1 MRRYLWLLLILGL
14 QSALA
19 APPAVLQMA
28 VLEDAQ
34 HSETLASI
42 QQPDRQALF
51 TPFSKGFSGGYSR
64 SVFWFRLALRPAEN
78 ATQSTPRSDWL
89 LEIQPPY
96 LDDLRLYLPDPRAPG
111 GYKEVRGGDL
121 LPSDERPYAYRST
134 VFRLPPEALQGGE
147 LYLRMHTSSSS
158 LLIAKLWSQED
169 FQSAKIS
176 EYGVFGLYY
185 GLLLTLILLML
196 WQGLWRKDRL
206 FRAFLLYAGGI
217 MLFMLGANGLASQ
230 FILPQHPWVG
240 HYWTQY
246 GSFLMYASG
255 AYFYRLVLQIDA
267 RTPWLNRCYTLIQY
281 SHLLLLP
288 TPALGL
294 YVEAAGLA
302 VSLTL
307 LMIALGTVRSIGLWR
322 AGNRAAGL
330 LILAHFTSL
339 MGALSAGLALLGW
352 LPGDLWLVHGFQ
364 IGSLASIL
372 ACAQIMVWRV
382 RAMERQWREEQL
394 RALAFERQSRIE
406 QQARRAQADFVSL
419 LSHEVRTPL
428 AMIDGAVQSLQ
439 LMADAHH
446 PEVQQRHSRIRRG
459 VRRINGLLEHFLHSE
474 RLDEPDLRITPQW
487 LECQAFCNQLIQ
499 DQHLAQRVQLHV
511 ATPSI
516 YADPQLAAIAL
527 GNLLSNAG
535 KYSAADQPIELRLTR
550 QGDWLCCEVND
561 RGCGIEDAHLPHIF
575 QRFYRVPGGG
585 DVDGS
590 GLGLYMVRRI
600 AELHGGQIN
609 AERRD
614 GGGMCFTLR
623 LPYPEEATP

>member
-1 MRRYLWLLLILGL
+1 MRRYLWLLLMLSL

-34 HSETLASI
+34 HRETLTSV

-51 TPFSKGFSGGYSR
+51 RPFDKGFSGGYSR
-64 SVFWFRLALRPAEN
+64 SVFWFRLSLAQADRLRARDEH
-78 ATQSTPRSDWL
+78 WL

-96 LDDLRLYLPDPRAPG
+96 LDDLRLYLPDPLAPG

-121 LPSDERPYAYRST
+121 LPLNERPYAYRST
-134 VFRLPPEALQGGE
+134 VFRLPPEALQGDV
-147 LYLRMHTSSSS
+147 LYLRLHTSSSS
-158 LLIAKLWSQED
+158 LLIARLWNQTE
-169 FQSAKIS
+169 FQSAKVS
-176 EYGVFGLYY
+176 EYGALGLYY
-185 GLLLTLILLML
+185 GLLLTLILVML

-206 FRAFLLYAGGI
+206 FLAFLLYASGI
-217 MLFMLGANGLASQ
+217 LLFMLGVNGLASQ
-230 FILPQHPWVG
+230 FILPEHPWIG

-246 GSFLMYASG
+246 SSFLMYASG

-267 RTPWLNRCYTLIQY
+267 RTPWLNRCYKLIQY

-307 LMIALGTVRSIGLWR
+307 LMIALGTLRSISLWR

-372 ACAQIMVWRV
+372 ACAQVMVWRV
-382 RAMERQWREEQL
+382 RAMEQQWHEEQL
-394 RALAFERQSRIE
+394 RALGFERQSRIE
-406 QQARRAQADFVSL
+406 QQARRAQADFISL

-428 AMIDGAVQSLQ
+428 AMIDGAAQSLQ
-439 LMADAHH
+439 LMADANK

-459 VRRINGLLEHFLHSE
+459 VRRINDLLEHFLHSE
-474 RLDEPDLRITPQW
+474 RLDAADLQVVPQW
-487 LECQAFCNQLIQ
+487 LECQAFCSQLIQ
-499 DQHLAQRVQLHV
+499 DQNLAQRVQLHIG
-511 ATPSI
+511 TPRF

-527 GNLLSNAG
+527 GNLLSNAS
-535 KYSAADQPIELRLTR
+535 KYSAPELPIELSLTR
-550 QGDWLCCEVND
+550 QGDWFCCEVND
-561 RGCGIEDAHLPHIF
+561 QGGGIEDAHLPHIF

-590 GLGLYMVRRI
+590 GLGLYMLQRI
-600 AELHGGQIN
+600 AELHGGSVT

-614 GGGMCFTLR
+614 SGGMRFRLQ

>member
-1 MRRYLWLLLILGL
+1 MFVFEDSSTTQNLESILHPS
-14 QSALA
+14 Q
-19 APPAVLQMA
+19 
-28 VLEDAQ
+28 
-34 HSETLASI
+34 
-42 QQPDRQALF
+42 QALF
-51 TPFSKGFSGGYSR
+51 KPFNKGFSGGYSR
-64 SVFWFRLALRPAEN
+64 SVFWFRMQLTNTAANALRVDDAPL
-78 ATQSTPRSDWL
+78 L

-96 LDDLRLYLPDPRAPG
+96 LDDLRLYLPDPRVPG

-121 LPSDERPYAYRST
+121 LPSDERPYDYRST
-134 VFRLPPEALQGGE
+134 VFRLPPEALHGGV
-147 LYLRMHTSSSS
+147 LYLRLHTSSSS
-158 LLIAKLWSQED
+158 LLIAKLWNQKD

-176 EYGVFGLYY
+176 EYGALGLYY
-185 GLLLTLILLML
+185 GLLLNLILLML

-267 RTPWLNRCYTLIQY
+267 RTPWLNRCYKLIQY

-307 LMIALGTVRSIGLWR
+307 LMIALGTLRSIGLWR

-372 ACAQIMVWRV
+372 ACAQVMVWRV
-382 RAMERQWREEQL
+382 RAMEQQWHEEQL
-394 RALAFERQSRIE
+394 RALGFERQSRIE
-406 QQARRAQADFVSL
+406 QQARHAQADFISL

-439 LMADAHH
+439 LMADMHH

-487 LECQAFCNQLIQ
+487 LECQALCNQLIQ
-499 DQHLAQRVQLHV
+499 DQHIAQRVQLHV
-511 ATPSI
+511 ATPSV

-527 GNLLSNAG
+527 GNLLSNAA
-535 KYSAADQPIELRLTR
+535 KYSAADRPIELRLTR
-550 QGDWLCCEVND
+550 QGDWFCCEVND
-561 RGCGIEDAHLPHIF
+561 RGCGIEDAYLPHIF

-590 GLGLYMVRRI
+590 GLGLYMVQRI
-600 AELHGGQIN
+600 AELHGGQVN
-609 AERRD
+609 AEHRE
-614 GGGMCFTLR
+614 GGGMRFKLL
-623 LPYPEEATP
+623 LPYPEKATP